1 MKNINILVISF
12 LALMLSQFAMAE
24 GKKLSADEVKKV
36 FIGKTCDGYN
46 PIRDK
51 NYKLYTQDES
61 TVLHQNPKRTKER
74 PWKVTDDGQHCVKFK
89 KFRCG
94 TIHDMGD
101 GVYHKM
107 RDGEHINTLKNFRE
121 GNDI

>member
-1 MKNINILVISF
+1 MQRNSILLISSLTLF
-12 LALMLSQFAMAE
+12 VSFFAVAE
-24 GKKLSADEVKKV
+24 GKKLSADEVKAL

-46 PIRDK
+46 PIKDK
-51 NYKLYTQDES
+51 DYKLFTQDDS
-61 TVLHQNPKRTKER
+61 SVLHQNPKRTKER

-94 TIHDMGD
+94 TIHDMGE

-121 GNDI
+121 GNDL